1 MHRVQRFWRWL
12 WPILWDIVLMTAG
25 AAISAIGTRVFLIPN
40 QVVVGGVTGIAIIT
54 NSFFQWPIGL
64 VVAIINVP
72 LLLISMRYLGGWRF
86 ALRTLYTIVVM
97 SLLLEYSANYL
108 GAVTQEP
115 LLYSLYGGLLAGL
128 GGGLIFRAK
137 STGGGFDI
145 VARMIELRFGVAP
158 GRSALLMNG
167 LIYAVAFVIYGPEK
181 ILYALLVSF
190 VASRAVDMVL
200 SLGSGMNQVFI
211 ITDQP
216 QAVGDAVMQSLNRG
230 VTVISAKGGYTGNER
245 AMLLCVM
252 TRSEVPSLTALI
264 AGTDPG
270 AFVVVGEAVEVFGKG
285 FRALPN

>member
-1 MHRVQRFWRWL
+1 
-12 WPILWDIVLMTAG
+12 
-25 AAISAIGTRVFLIPN
+25 
-40 QVVVGGVTGIAIIT
+40 
-54 NSFFQWPIGL
+54 
-64 VVAIINVP
+64 
-72 LLLISMRYLGGWRF
+72 
-86 ALRTLYTIVVM
+86 
-97 SLLLEYSANYL
+97 
-108 GAVTQEP
+108 
-115 LLYSLYGGLLAGL
+115 
-128 GGGLIFRAK
+128 
-137 STGGGFDI
+137 
-145 VARMIELRFGVAP
+145 
-158 GRSALLMNG
+158 MNG

>member
-25 AAISAIGTRVFLIPN
+25 AAISAVGTRVFLIPN

-145 VARMIELRFGVAP
+145 VARMIELRFGIAP
-158 GRSALLMNG
+158 GRSALLFNG

-216 QAVGDAVMQSLNRG
+216 QAVSDAVMQTLKRG

-252 TRSEVPSLTALI
+252 TRSEVPSLTTLVAS
-264 AGTDPG
+264 TDPG